1 MPSVPAPSHGLT
13 LNFSGS
19 FTSFESEFKT
29 WLLPS
34 EKIDENSFV
43 FAAANISTAQSKFLL
58 QIHQKDKNSSASP
71 PQCLP
76 HCFAVPPP
84 PIWCTPSAVLCM
96 LDLLPAISLD
106 SSQLPGDQ
114 DDDDDL
120 CWVAAHDELSQDEGR
135 TLPERD
141 SEIGAGGGS
150 DRTAVEIRILGGA
163 LLKRWLIGVK
173 VLMVWLSLDCQTV
186 IVVVVTMV
194 V

>member
-1 MPSVPAPSHGLT
+1 
-13 LNFSGS
+13 
-19 FTSFESEFKT
+19 
-29 WLLPS
+29 
-34 EKIDENSFV
+34 
-43 FAAANISTAQSKFLL
+43 
-58 QIHQKDKNSSASP
+58 
-71 PQCLP
+71 
-76 HCFAVPPP
+76 
-84 PIWCTPSAVLCM
+84 M